1 MITVYLRTP
10 TEQDLIEA
18 LPSFRENDEW
28 IICSHQHYLDVIG
41 TLYDDNGT
49 LKEGFHANLRCS
61 QDVADSISESVKI
74 PTPNNILI
82 KFFGD

>member
-1 MITVYLRTP
+1 MITIYLKAP

-28 IICSHQHYLDVIG
+28 VSCSHQHYLDVIG

-49 LKEGFHANLRCS
+49 LKEGFHANLKCT
-61 QDVADSISESVKI
+61 QEIADSISNEVKI
-74 PTPNNILI
+74 EPENPQRR
-82 KFFGD
+82 FFGD